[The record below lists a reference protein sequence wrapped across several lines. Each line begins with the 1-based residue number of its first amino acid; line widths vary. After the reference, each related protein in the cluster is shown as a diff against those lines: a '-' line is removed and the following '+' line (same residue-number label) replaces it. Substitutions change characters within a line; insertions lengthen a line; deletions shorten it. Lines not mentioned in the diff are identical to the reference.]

1 MVTMAQSVV
10 NWRNTHTHIYNY
22 IARIHSHTYINTVT
36 TTLYEAPAQQKFGII
51 KNIIL
56 KVPEGK
62 TKKIRDSCVFEMSTD
77 FSNGCLLR

>member
-36 TTLYEAPAQQKFGII
+36 TTLYEA
-51 KNIIL
+51 L
-56 KVPEGK
+56 V
-62 TKKIRDSCVFEMSTD
+62 
-77 FSNGCLLR
+77 CLFVSLLNV